1 MAYTNE
7 AYDLELFRPRKP
19 KLVAL
24 SNNKKLQETKKKQV
38 RRQAFLNT
46 AAILALAIFAL
57 GLVAYFITCNV
68 RLTEMNKSIN
78 DAQTELNTL
87 QSEQVRL
94 QAELAGLTSAEQINN
109 YAQEHGMLPVDSNQ
123 VYYIQ
128 ADGEDEV
135 WLAEKGEG
143 WFARA
148 WKSLWN
154 FLS

>member
-7 AYDLELFRPRKP
+7 AYDLELFRPREP

-24 SNNKKLQETKKKQV
+24 SNNKKLQETKKKRV

-46 AAILALAIFAL
+46 AAILAVAVFAL

-78 DAQTELNTL
+78 DAQTQLNTL

-94 QAELAGLTSAEQINN
+94 QAELLRCS
-109 YAQEHGMLPVDSNQ
+109 
-123 VYYIQ
+123 
-128 ADGEDEV
+128 
-135 WLAEKGEG
+135 
-143 WFARA
+143 
-148 WKSLWN
+148 
-154 FLS
+154 